1 MHFLR
6 YDNVFWRLKHKK
18 VHKNAVI
25 QEKSSN
31 FEPMFAFN
39 NIKPLTMNIL
49 VIRFRQM
56 GDAILSTALLN
67 TLRHN
72 FPDAQ
77 IHFVL
82 NERIAPLFKGHP
94 SVDRFITFT
103 DDERHHSLTY
113 IRKVWRI
120 VHETHYDII
129 IDMRS
134 TVNTMLFSLFSPTS
148 KYRIG
153 MDKGYT
159 KMVFNHTIAPC
170 ANQYSMV
177 EYDTRYTLPLQS
189 LRPIEPIY
197 AFTLHITDEERQSFG
212 AYLTSQGIDLS
223 RPVMLANVTAKLA
236 SKVWMEDRMVWVLS
250 RFVEQYP
257 DYQIIFNY
265 APGQEEENARRMYA
279 QMGKP
284 QQVFID
290 VQAHSSRELVAMSSF
305 MTLFFGNE
313 GGARHIAQA
322 AGCPSLAICAPENSK
337 KVWIPQTQ
345 VLAEGISPVDTLAAH
360 QLTEQ
365 AYQQLSREEKYGLL
379 TQEYVW
385 GRLQSFMQKL

>member
-1 MHFLR
+1 ML
-6 YDNVFWRLKHKK
+6 LSKK
-18 VHKNAVI
+18 KAVI
-25 QEKSSN
+25 LN
-31 FEPMFAFN
+31 PCFAFN
-39 NIKPLTMNIL
+39 SFKPLSMNIL

-103 DDERHHSLTY
+103 DDERHHALTY
-113 IRKVWRI
+113 IRKVWHI

-134 TVNTMLFSLFSPTS
+134 TANTMLFSLFSPSS
-148 KYRIG
+148 KFRIG

-159 KMVFNHTIAPC
+159 KLVFNHTIAPC

-189 LRPIEPIY
+189 FGPIEPVY
-197 AFTLHITDEERQSFG
+197 AFNLHITDEERQSFG

-290 VQAHSSRELVAMSSF
+290 VQAHSSRELVAMSSY

-345 VLAEGISPVDTLAAH
+345 ILAEGISPVDTLAAH

-365 AYQQLSREEKYGLL
+365 AYQQLSREEKYSLL

-385 GRLQSFMQKL
+385 SRLQSFMQKL

>member
-1 MHFLR
+1 ML
-6 YDNVFWRLKHKK
+6 LSKK
-18 VHKNAVI
+18 KAVI
-25 QEKSSN
+25 LN
-31 FEPMFAFN
+31 PCFAFN
-39 NIKPLTMNIL
+39 SFKPLSMNIL

-103 DDERHHSLTY
+103 DDERHHALNY

-134 TVNTMLFSLFSPTS
+134 TANTMLFSLFSPSS

-159 KMVFNHTIAPC
+159 KLVFNHTIAPC

-189 LRPIEPIY
+189 FGPIEPVY
-197 AFTLHITDEERQSFG
+197 AFNLHITDEERQSFG

-290 VQAHSSRELVAMSSF
+290 VQAHSSRELVAMSSY

-365 AYQQLSREEKYGLL
+365 AYQQLSREEKYSLL

-385 GRLQSFMQKL
+385 SRLQSFMQKL

>member
-1 MHFLR
+1 ML
-6 YDNVFWRLKHKK
+6 LSKK
-18 VHKNAVI
+18 KAVI
-25 QEKSSN
+25 LN
-31 FEPMFAFN
+31 PCFAFN
-39 NIKPLTMNIL
+39 SFKPLSMNIL

-103 DDERHHSLTY
+103 DDERHHALTY
-113 IRKVWRI
+113 IRKVWHI

-134 TVNTMLFSLFSPTS
+134 TANTMLFSLFSPSS
-148 KYRIG
+148 KFRIG

-159 KMVFNHTIAPC
+159 KLVFNHTIAPC

-189 LRPIEPIY
+189 FGPIEPVY
-197 AFTLHITDEERQSFG
+197 AFNLHITDEERQSFG

-290 VQAHSSRELVAMSSF
+290 VQAHSSRELVAMSSY

-345 VLAEGISPVDTLAAH
+345 VLAEVISPVDTLAAH

-365 AYQQLSREEKYGLL
+365 AYQQLSREEKYSLL

-385 GRLQSFMQKL
+385 SRLQSFMQKL

>member
-1 MHFLR
+1 ML
-6 YDNVFWRLKHKK
+6 LSKK
-18 VHKNAVI
+18 KAVI
-25 QEKSSN
+25 LN
-31 FEPMFAFN
+31 PCFAFN
-39 NIKPLTMNIL
+39 SFKPLSMNIL

-103 DDERHHSLTY
+103 DDERHHALTY
-113 IRKVWRI
+113 IRKVWHI

-134 TVNTMLFSLFSPTS
+134 TANTMLFSLFSPSS
-148 KYRIG
+148 KFRIG

-159 KMVFNHTIAPC
+159 KLVFNHTIAPC

-189 LRPIEPIY
+189 FGPIEPVY

-290 VQAHSSRELVAMSSF
+290 VQAHSSRELVAMSSY

-322 AGCPSLAICAPENSK
+322 AGCPSLAICAPENSR

-365 AYQQLSREEKYGLL
+365 AYQQLSREEKYSLL

-385 GRLQSFMQKL
+385 SRLQSFMQKL

>member
-1 MHFLR
+1 ML
-6 YDNVFWRLKHKK
+6 LSKK
-18 VHKNAVI
+18 KAVI
-25 QEKSSN
+25 LN
-31 FEPMFAFN
+31 PCFAFN
-39 NIKPLTMNIL
+39 SFKPLSMNIL

-103 DDERHHSLTY
+103 DDERHHALTY
-113 IRKVWRI
+113 IRKVWHI

-134 TVNTMLFSLFSPTS
+134 TANTMLFSLFSPSS
-148 KYRIG
+148 KFRIG

-159 KMVFNHTIAPC
+159 KLVFNHTIAPC

-189 LRPIEPIY
+189 FGPIEPVY
-197 AFTLHITDEERQSFG
+197 AFNLHITDEERQSFG

-265 APGQEEENARRMYA
+265 APGQEEENARRLYA

-290 VQAHSSRELVAMSSF
+290 VQAHSSRELVAMSSY

-365 AYQQLSREEKYGLL
+365 AYQQLSREEKYSLL

-385 GRLQSFMQKL
+385 SRLQSFMQKL

>member
-1 MHFLR
+1 ML
-6 YDNVFWRLKHKK
+6 LSKK
-18 VHKNAVI
+18 KAVI
-25 QEKSSN
+25 LN
-31 FEPMFAFN
+31 PCFAFN
-39 NIKPLTMNIL
+39 SFKPLSMNIL

-103 DDERHHSLTY
+103 DDERHHALTY
-113 IRKVWRI
+113 IRKVWHI

-134 TVNTMLFSLFSPTS
+134 TANTMLFSLFSPSS
-148 KYRIG
+148 KFRIG

-159 KMVFNHTIAPC
+159 KLVFNHTIAPC

-189 LRPIEPIY
+189 FGPIEPVY
-197 AFTLHITDEERQSFG
+197 AFNLHITDEERQSFG

-290 VQAHSSRELVAMSSF
+290 VQAHSSRELVAMSSY

-365 AYQQLSREEKYGLL
+365 AYQQLSREEKYSLL

-385 GRLQSFMQKL
+385 SRLQSFMQKL